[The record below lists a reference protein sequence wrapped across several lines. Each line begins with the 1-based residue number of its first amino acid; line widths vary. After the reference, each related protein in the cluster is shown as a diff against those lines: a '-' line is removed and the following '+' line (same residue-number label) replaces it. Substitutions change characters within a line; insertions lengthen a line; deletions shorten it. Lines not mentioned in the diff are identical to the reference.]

1 MAKLFG
7 ARPSVIHTDKPSL
20 SVCAFGAGA
29 AHAAVLALI
38 LPVMV
43 TLPAPEDRAQ
53 GTVAIEVAVRSAPP
67 SPFIEASAAGPA
79 MLEGAPEGEGEGDA
93 DDAAWNELPPEEITG
108 ALPDIPEQA
117 PLNEAPAAL
126 MEQAAL
132 SDPVAPTPPLESADP
147 VMDPDAALVERA
159 PALESEAEMELRSVA
174 SIEST
179 EPAEFTEP
187 DAVSATVPMPLR
199 KPARAAVKETASV
212 KDTEDAGRKPA
223 PRRRVTVQSTARPA
237 KPVFKGLF
245 GGRPATPMKEFPFP
259 AGR

>member
-1 MAKLFG
+1 
-7 ARPSVIHTDKPSL
+7 VIHIDKPSL

-29 AHAAVLALI
+29 AHAAMLALI

-53 GTVAIEVAVRSAPP
+53 GTVAIQVAVRSAPP
-67 SPFIEASAAGPA
+67 SPFVEAAAASPA
-79 MLEGAPEGEGEGDA
+79 MLEGVLEGEGDA
-93 DDAAWNELPPEEITG
+93 DDAAWNELPPQEITG

-117 PLNEAPAAL
+117 PLTETPAAL

-132 SDPVAPTPPLESADP
+132 SDPVASTPPVESADP

-159 PALESEAEMELRSVA
+159 PALEPEAEMERRSVA
-174 SIEST
+174 SIEPT
-179 EPAEFTEP
+179 EPAESTEAA
-187 DAVSATVPMPLR
+187 AVLATVPMPLR
-199 KPARAAVKETASV
+199 KPARAAVKETAAAKDTAAV
-212 KDTEDAGRKPA
+212 KDDEDIGRKPA
-223 PRRRVTVQSTARPA
+223 PRRRVTAQSTTRPPA

>member
-1 MAKLFG
+1 LAKLFG
-7 ARPSVIHTDKPSL
+7 ALPSVIHTDKPSL

-29 AHAAVLALI
+29 AHAAMLALI

-43 TLPAPEDRAQ
+43 TLPAPEERAQ
-53 GTVAIEVAVRSAPP
+53 GTVAIQVAVRSAPP
-67 SPFIEASAAGPA
+67 SPFVEAAAASPA
-79 MLEGAPEGEGEGDA
+79 MLEGVLEGEGDA
-93 DDAAWNELPPEEITG
+93 DDAAWSELPPQEITG
-108 ALPDIPEQA
+108 ALPDIPEQV
-117 PLNEAPAAL
+117 PLNEAPAAS

-132 SDPVAPTPPLESADP
+132 SDPIAATPPVESADP

-179 EPAEFTEP
+179 EPAAFTEP
-187 DAVSATVPMPLR
+187 DAVLATVPMPLR
-199 KPARAAVKETASV
+199 KPAPAAVAAIR
-212 KDTEDAGRKPA
+212 DAEDVRLRPA
-223 PRRRVTVQSTARPA
+223 PRRRVTVQSTTRAPA

-245 GGRPATPMKEFPFP
+245 GGRRATPMEEFPFP

>member
-1 MAKLFG
+1 MCIRDRLRTGVSKERLAKLFG

-132 SDPVAPTPPLESADP
+132 SDPVAPTCLLYTSPSPRD
-147 VMDPDAALVERA
+147 RT
-159 PALESEAEMELRSVA
+159 RSR
-174 SIEST
+174 
-179 EPAEFTEP
+179 
-187 DAVSATVPMPLR
+187 MP
-199 KPARAAVKETASV
+199 S
-212 KDTEDAGRKPA
+212 
-223 PRRRVTVQSTARPA
+223 S
-237 KPVFKGLF
+237 
-245 GGRPATPMKEFPFP
+245 
-259 AGR
+259 